1 MLIMRSV
8 LYNIYL
14 YVLTVSVAVGWLP
27 MVILGTR
34 ETTLLGFRFWGRAS
48 LWGLEKIC
56 GTTLELR
63 GEENLPRDR
72 PVIIASKHHS
82 MWDILVF
89 YALIENPAFI
99 SKQELGWI
107 PIAGTFLKKGG
118 TIIVNRGA
126 AAKALKAMVEDVRDA
141 LENKRT
147 IIIFPEGTRSAP
159 GAAPDY
165 KPGIAALYT
174 RLDHACVPVALN
186 SGLYWPR
193 RKFLRKPGTIVLEFL
208 PAIEPGLSR
217 KDFMIALQSSIETA
231 SNHLLDETK
240 SDRASDLAG

>member
-1 MLIMRSV
+1 MLVIRSV
-8 LYNIYL
+8 LFNIYV
-14 YVLTVSVAVGWLP
+14 YALTVSIAVGWLP
-27 MVILGTR
+27 LVVLGTR
-34 ETTLLGFRFWGRAS
+34 ETALLGFRFWGRAS
-48 LWGLEKIC
+48 LWGLAKIC
-56 GTTLELR
+56 GTKLEVR

-89 YALIENPAFI
+89 YALIKNPAFI

-107 PIAGTFLKKGG
+107 PIAGTFLRKVG

-126 AAKALKAMVEDVRDA
+126 AAKALRTMVEETRSA

-147 IIIFPEGTRSAP
+147 IVIFPEGTRSAP

-193 RKFLRKPGTIVLEFL
+193 RKFLRRPGTIVLEFL

-217 KDFMIALQSSIETA
+217 KDFMTALQSSIEAA
-231 SNHLLDETK
+231 SNRLLEEAENPE
-240 SDRASDLAG
+240 SNRL